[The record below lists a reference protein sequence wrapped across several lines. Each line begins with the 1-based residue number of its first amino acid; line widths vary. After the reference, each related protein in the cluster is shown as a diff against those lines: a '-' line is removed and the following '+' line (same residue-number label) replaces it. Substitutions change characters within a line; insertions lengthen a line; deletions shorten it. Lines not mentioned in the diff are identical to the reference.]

1 MKIARNRFFV
11 RFAVLMTVALTLV
24 VMQAQAGPPL
34 ICHTID
40 IGTAKSLPWVSHD
53 WNLSGSEAYDTS
65 KLASDT
71 IAILDG
77 SNTVLVQMETLRRA
91 TLFARKDPR
100 AAKELLTKL
109 VIRADDAE
117 ASGSAGALARFDAG
131 YLAAAYGE
139 WLGNDRNP
147 AAGLDGY
154 EWVKQAIARRGND
167 PQMEFA
173 AALITLQSSGAE
185 HRAHVQKALAGAGTD
200 ALLAQNLKSHF
211 MGQES
216 ETIAE
221 IFNHDVSP
229 AKAQR

>member
-1 MKIARNRFFV
+1 MKITRNRFFI
-11 RFAVLMTVALTLV
+11 RFAVVMFVALTLIV
-24 VMQAQAGPPL
+24 IEAQAGPPL

-40 IGTAKSLPWVSHD
+40 IGSAKSLPWVSHD

-65 KLASDT
+65 RLASDT

-77 SNTVLVQMETLRRA
+77 SSTVLVHMETLRRA
-91 TLFARKDPR
+91 TLFARMDPR

-109 VIRADDAE
+109 VLRADNAKT
-117 ASGSAGALARFDAG
+117 SGRTAALARFDAG

-154 EWVKQAIARRGND
+154 AWVKQAIALRGND
-167 PQMEFA
+167 PEMEFA
-173 AALITLQSSGAE
+173 AALITLHGPVAE
-185 HRAHVQKALAGAGTD
+185 HRAHVQKALAGADTD

-211 MGQES
+211 IGQNS
-216 ETIAE
+216 ETIAD
-221 IFNHDVSP
+221 IFNQDVSS
-229 AKAQR
+229 AKVQP